1 MLTQDFKEGE
11 KQNSSSAENLLLI
24 NLSRTQSLGVTP
36 PLDTGEDFHLET
48 VCGSTGAS
56 VSKHCRRAEIMRL
69 SACFRMLEA
78 S

>member
-36 PLDTGEDFHLET
+36 PLDAGEDFHL
-48 VCGSTGAS
+48 
-56 VSKHCRRAEIMRL
+56 
-69 SACFRMLEA
+69 
-78 S
+78 